1 MYKYLAEQHF
11 WSHKISNMVHLPVMN
26 GWVNACDTV
35 ILLSGS
41 NTNIFSRRSFKL
53 ANIFGSSPG
62 EPVIIDPISF
72 GFMLKIIRFI
82 VCNSE
87 IKSSVSI
94 KGKHELSSPHKWR
107 YHDRLEIDKQTSE
120 MQFTYLFC
128 DRIIFCSM
136 KIQVVIKMLIS
147 KSSL

>member
-1 MYKYLAEQHF
+1 MNQIIMYKYLAEQHF

-41 NTNIFSRRSFKL
+41 NTKTFSRRSLKL

-62 EPVIIDPISF
+62 EPTTIDPISF

-82 VCNSE
+82 VYNSE
-87 IKSSVSI
+87 TKSSVSI
-94 KGKHELSSPHKWR
+94 KGIHNLSSLCTNKGTM
-107 YHDRLEIDKQTSE
+107 IDQKQINTHQKCNSHT
-120 MQFTYLFC
+120 FFVTG
-128 DRIIFCSM
+128 
-136 KIQVVIKMLIS
+136 
-147 KSSL
+147 SSSVA

>member
-41 NTNIFSRRSFKL
+41 KTKTFSRRSLKL

-62 EPVIIDPISF
+62 EPTTIDPISF

-82 VCNSE
+82 VYNSE
-87 IKSSVSI
+87 TKSSVSI
-94 KGKHELSSPHKWR
+94 KGIHDLSSLCTKGPWSTRNRWIHIR
-107 YHDRLEIDKQTSE
+107 NAI
-120 MQFTYLFC
+120 
-128 DRIIFCSM
+128 
-136 KIQVVIKMLIS
+136 LIPF
-147 KSSL
+147 LWQDPLP